1 MEVRVGGCGERG
13 EEYWVSQFGNDGRFL
28 GSVGIRSVNWADLI
42 CIQEMD
48 GGLGWTRLTD
58 LQLAGGARLD

>member
-1 MEVRVGGCGERG
+1 MSAGRN
-13 EEYWVSQFGNDGRFL
+13 WVSQFGNDGRFL

-48 GGLGWTRLTD
+48 GGLG
-58 LQLAGGARLD
+58 